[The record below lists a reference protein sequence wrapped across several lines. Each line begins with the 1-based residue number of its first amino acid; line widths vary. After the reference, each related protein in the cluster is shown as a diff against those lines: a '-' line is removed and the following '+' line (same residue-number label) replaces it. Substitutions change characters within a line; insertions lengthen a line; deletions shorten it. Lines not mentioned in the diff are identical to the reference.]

1 MAKHSV
7 KLVAKKG
14 VARETVTFHFEKP
27 VGYTYEPGQFIEL
40 TLAQLE
46 GDEKET
52 KHFFTLSSAPYESF
66 LGVTTR
72 IRPTQLK
79 QALNM
84 SKIGQ
89 EVIVTD
95 AMGSFLLDETS
106 TPCVFIAGGIGV
118 TPFRSMILQQTH
130 DESQKELVLFYS
142 NRTREDTAYYDE
154 FEQAKKDNLHFKF
167 IPIMTKLDHWTGEK
181 KHISSEMLEKYLPD
195 LNTPVFYSAGPPAM
209 VKSIKELLLSLSIP
223 QEHVKTE
230 EFDGY

>member
-95 AMGSFLLDETS
+95 AMGSFL
-106 TPCVFIAGGIGV
+106 
-118 TPFRSMILQQTH
+118 H